1 MSSIVLIFYSFLSVY
16 NSLGNSLLR
25 KIGYS
30 SLLLV
35 LFSSA
40 DVWAGENLQA
50 KEYLVKSAFLY
61 NFARL
66 SQWPEG
72 TFKSPADPFKLCFMG
87 VDSFGQTLNSIKNKK
102 INGHPLL
109 IKRRVSLEQAAEC
122 QLLFISRS
130 EEKKL
135 QHILSYLQ
143 AYPVLTVSELPGFAH
158 KNGHIRL
165 FLNDEHTLSLE
176 INLQAIRN
184 AGLRISSRILTL
196 ATIVET
202 DKIVETDTEADTDKE
217 ADRTQEGR
225 DD

>member
-1 MSSIVLIFYSFLSVY
+1 MPSIVLIFHYFLSVY
-16 NSLGNSLLR
+16 SSLRNSSLR
-25 KIGYS
+25 NIGYS
-30 SLLLV
+30 SLILV
-35 LFSSA
+35 LFSCA
-40 DVWAGENLQA
+40 HVWAGENLQA

-72 TFKSPADPFKLCFMG
+72 TFKSPTDPFKLCLMG
-87 VDSFGQTLNSIKNKK
+87 DDSFGLALNSIKNKK

-109 IKRRVSLEQAAEC
+109 IKRRVSLDEAAEC
-122 QLLFISRS
+122 QLVFISRS
-130 EEKKL
+130 EEKDL
-135 QHILSYLQ
+135 QHILAYLQ
-143 AYPVLTVSELPGFAH
+143 NYPVMTVSELANFAQ

-165 FLNDEHTLSLE
+165 FLNDEYTMSLE

-202 DKIVETDTEADTDKE
+202 DKKAETDKE
-217 ADRTQEGR
+217 SDRIQEDR